1 MSEPT
6 LRARVSV
13 AVGRADQLH
22 LHERL
27 DRLATAITE
36 ERSFLPALDAQVTE
50 LEAAL
55 EPVLERFEEED

>member
-1 MSEPT
+1 MNEPT

-27 DRLATAITE
+27 DRLQTAITE
-36 ERSFLPALDAQVTE
+36 ERSFLPALDAQVAE

-55 EPVLERFEEED
+55 GQVLESSEEED